1 MLPVLST
8 GWLAVGDGHELFYEF
23 CGAEGATKNAV
34 FLHGGPGSGFADGV
48 KRFFADAGYRVLF
61 FDQRGSKR
69 SRPFAS
75 LENNTTAH
83 LVADIEKLR
92 EHMGVPQWDLCMGGS
107 WGSTLSLA
115 YAEAHPDRV
124 RALIMWGIF
133 TVRRKEID
141 WFYSAGAGAAF
152 IRPEAHEEYLA
163 HLSEAE
169 RADPLKSYY
178 ARLTSADEGVRL
190 AAARAFSKW
199 EGQCSSLVPAAAS
212 VAAAEEPSFAI
223 SRSRIEA
230 HYFVNAGFMEK
241 DGQLI
246 AEAHKL
252 RGIPTVIVQG
262 RYDTVCPCTTAYELH
277 KAWPESRLIM
287 TSAAGHAS
295 VDPQNDAVLRAAVR
309 MFGGCPAGGEAAA
322 LASFAIDV

>member
-1 MLPVLST
+1 MDMLPVLST

-92 EHMGVPQWDLCMGGS
+92 EHMGVPHWDLCMGGS

-178 ARLTSADEGVRL
+178 ARLTSADEGIRVSCMRAWWACMLSHAPGQRATALRSFSCLLVLMIVVQL

-262 RYDTVCPCTTAYELH
+262 ELTAGVF
-277 KAWPESRLIM
+277 
-287 TSAAGHAS
+287 TS
-295 VDPQNDAVLRAAVR
+295 L
-309 MFGGCPAGGEAAA
+309 
-322 LASFAIDV
+322 LAPPPLL

>member
-1 MLPVLST
+1 MDTFGLSVNST

-34 FLHGGPGSGFADGV
+34 FLHGGPGSGFTDSV
-48 KRFFADAGYRVLF
+48 KRFFAGAGYRVLF

-83 LVADIEKLR
+83 LIADIEKLR
-92 EHMGVPQWDLCMGGS
+92 EHVGVAAWDLCMGGS

-163 HLSEAE
+163 HLTEAE

-178 ARLTSADEGVRL
+178 ARLTSDDEGVRVSLRHALAGCLFHQLPSSSAQLYHSTIPVLLAPSLCIIMQL

-199 EGQCSSLVPAAAS
+199 EGQCSSLVPAASS

-230 HYFVNAGFMEK
+230 HFFVNGGFFER

-246 AEAHKL
+246 GEAHKL
-252 RGIPTVIVQG
+252 RSIPAVIVQG
-262 RYDTVCPCTTAYELH
+262 ELLATV
-277 KAWPESRLIM
+277 
-287 TSAAGHAS
+287 
-295 VDPQNDAVLRAAVR
+295 
-309 MFGGCPAGGEAAA
+309 
-322 LASFAIDV
+322 